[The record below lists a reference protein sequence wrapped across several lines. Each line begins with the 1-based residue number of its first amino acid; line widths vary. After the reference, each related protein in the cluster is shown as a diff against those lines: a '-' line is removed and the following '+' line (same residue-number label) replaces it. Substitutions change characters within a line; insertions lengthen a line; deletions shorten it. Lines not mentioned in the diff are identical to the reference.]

1 MIPLHPHLQNHE
13 YGSANQG
20 QGKCF
25 PLRGLGQ
32 PPKNRSVFFFVR
44 ISLEQR
50 GRFFMAEE
58 KKKGRHT
65 LNMEERERVRIGGVM
80 EVLSFDE
87 DGIMMETTCGLLL
100 LKGAGM
106 HIGKLDL
113 EAGDVVVDGSIDSM
127 TYSDGTLAEKHSIL
141 GRLFR

>member
-1 MIPLHPHLQNHE
+1 MLSCWIKSSLASVLRSPLETEP
-13 YGSANQG
+13 G
-20 QGKCF
+20 
-25 PLRGLGQ
+25 
-32 PPKNRSVFFFVR
+32 VF
-44 ISLEQR
+44 
-50 GRFFMAEE
+50 G
-58 KKKGRHT
+58 T
-65 LNMEERERVRIGGVM
+65 LAQ
-80 EVLSFDE
+80 VLSFDE